1 MTWEKVKLGDVYDV
15 HNGLSK
21 GGQYFGS
28 GYPFLSFS
36 TVFNHYFI
44 PDEITEFVQS
54 TEKEQENY
62 SIKRGDV
69 FITRTSE
76 TFDELGM
83 SCVALKD
90 YPQAT
95 YNGFTKRLRPKTNK
109 ILPEFI
115 GYYFRTPAFR
125 NEFQAFSTMT
135 TRASL
140 RNQELLGLSIPVP
153 PMEMQKRIA
162 DVLSAYD
169 DLIENNERQIRLLEE
184 AAQRL
189 YKEWFVRLHFPGYES
204 TPVKD
209 GMPEGWKKDR
219 ADAFFQI
226 TIGKT
231 PPRSEQKCFT
241 VGEKGVPWVSI
252 ADMGNA
258 HTFIAETEE
267 GLTEEAIEKYHVK
280 VIPADTILLSFKLTV
295 GRVAIATSEM
305 CTNEAIAH
313 FRLLHKWQREYV
325 YCYLS
330 AFHYDSLG
338 STSSISKAINSQMV
352 KAMPF
357 IMPDEKVVREF
368 SKLACP
374 LFEAI
379 YICVAQNKLLQEAR
393 DRLLPKL
400 MNGEIEV

>member
-189 YKEWFVRLHFPGYES
+189 YKEWFIRLRFPGHES
-204 TPVKD
+204 TPIID
-209 GMPEGWKKDR
+209 GIPEGWHWEKIKNVC
-219 ADAFFQI
+219 QL
-226 TIGKT
+226 IGGGT
-231 PPRSEQKCFT
+231 PSTKIPAYYKN
-241 VGEKGVPWVSI
+241 GDIPWVTPTDVTKNNCI
-252 ADMGNA
+252 ALLN
-258 HTFIAETEE
+258 TERKITEE
-267 GLTEEAIEKYHVK
+267 GLTHSTAKMV
-280 VIPADTILLSFKLTV
+280 PADTILMTSRASV
-295 GRVAIATSEM
+295 GYFGICAFPV
-305 CTNEAIAH
+305 CTNQGFISCIPYELDCQMY
-313 FRLLHKWQREYV
+313 LLMNLMCRVEEIRQK
-325 YCYLS
+325 
-330 AFHYDSLG
+330 AGG
-338 STSSISKAINSQMV
+338 STYLEISKKI
-352 KAMPF
+352 F
-357 IMPDEKVVREF
+357 GEF
-368 SKLACP
+368 DILIPATDILVNYQRFAYSVLEQIRKLAQM
-374 LFEAI
+374 I
-379 YICVAQNKLLQEAR
+379 HLLQEAR

-400 MNGEIEV
+400 MNDTNV